1 MSEYNIRRGYHFKA
15 ADAKPL
21 AKAFIALEKRLRRP
35 PTAEDV
41 VDEAQNENSPFFRVF
56 DAAGMW
62 DDVYAAWQARLHF
75 ARKII
80 ESIDVTIV
88 REDGEIQ
95 VRGFVPIRF
104 VNGNGEGYTST
115 EGVLRDPDRTRAY
128 LLNLQKE
135 AQRTAENAAAW
146 AWLVQTSAPAKAYV
160 TAARRFAKAKV

>member
-1 MSEYNIRRGYHFKA
+1 MSEYNIRRGYHFKST
-15 ADAKPL
+15 DAKPL

-41 VDEAQNENSPFFRVF
+41 VDEATNEESPFFRVF

-62 DDVYAAWQARLHF
+62 DEEYAAQQARLHF

-88 REDGEIQ
+88 RDDGEVQ
-95 VRGFVPIRF
+95 VRGFVPIRY
-104 VNGNGEGYTST
+104 VTGSGEGYTST
-115 EGVLRDPDRTRAY
+115 EGVLRDADRTRAY
-128 LLNLQKE
+128 LLTLQKE
-135 AQRTAENAAAW
+135 AQRIAENTAAW

-160 TAARRFAKAKV
+160 AAAKRFAKAKV